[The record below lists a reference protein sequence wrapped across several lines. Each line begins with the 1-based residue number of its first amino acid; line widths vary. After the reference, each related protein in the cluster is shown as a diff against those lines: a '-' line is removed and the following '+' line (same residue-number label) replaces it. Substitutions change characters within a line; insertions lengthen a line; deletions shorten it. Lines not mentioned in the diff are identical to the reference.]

1 MTKISKALLLTL
13 GSIVFIISSAGAQCG
28 DPSQV
33 LLLRANC
40 FTPLCG
46 GIVIVMD
53 PAGCT
58 GGPCDFYQNITV
70 DCCGTE
76 AVTNEDS
83 GTCLYAKMH
92 DKRERR
98 QLLALVKE
106 YNVLAPACG
115 GSYVPASGL
124 LKKQ

>member
-1 MTKISKALLLTL
+1 MRISKALLLTV
-13 GSIVFIISSAGAQCG
+13 GSLVLIISSAGAQCG

-58 GGPCDFYQNITV
+58 GGPCDLYENITV

-76 AVTNEDS
+76 AVTNEDV
-83 GTCLYAKMH
+83 GTCGFAKVH

-98 QLLALVKE
+98 QLLALGKE
-106 YNVLAPACG
+106 YNILAPVCG
-115 GSYVPASGL
+115 GSYVPASRL
-124 LKKQ
+124 LGKQ